1 MAIPRVCFA
10 LFTLIYSYHRI
21 REGESDGED
30 EDSPFSLYHENGERK
45 SKSELEEEAL
55 EEPFWPLIKRFV
67 MRLSFLNEIVV
78 LCTGTLVALKAMAR
92 LNVEIGV
99 WDDARPHHPIFWM
112 ALGLTALSGFLES
125 IYMDNMEK
133 LTRKLGRQRR
143 RQVGGTAN
151 RHWMERWSESLAQP
165 LLSRVQ
171 SSEDLQQQLLQ
182 QRRDSQIASTCLES
196 SAATVIEE
204 GTVVDE
210 NARGH
215 SGIGQDALYSAS
227 LKDLFRVC
235 EPDKYLILLAC
246 IFLIGGGI
254 AQVFVPRFTGM
265 ILDALVD
272 KDNQHNWSFLGHSLL
287 FSSRES
293 DGSITHIPGFIKN
306 IELLLLVSIVGGFC
320 AGIRGA
326 IFTMVGA
333 RVNTRLRIMLMDS
346 LLSQEIGFYDT
357 TRTGDITSRLSS
369 DTTIVGNSITTNVN
383 IFLRASVRAIG
394 VLIFMFTISW
404 QLSMLAFLTIPAVS
418 ILSKWYGRYVRRL
431 SKLQQKKLADGNAV
445 SESTIGSMAT
455 VRAFGSET
463 VELDE
468 FEACMQ
474 NYLRLNAK
482 AAIATMGY
490 STLVGALPQLVNALV
505 LFYGGLLVQ
514 TEQISGG
521 DLVSFILYL
530 SSLSESFNS
539 LGGIYASLVRLA
551 GAADKVLELLSRESQ
566 VAEPSHVDEVKVEQ
580 ALKKRKNHILSVK
593 SDRVVHQRAL
603 GLYPETCVGRITFRN
618 VEFRYPA
625 RPQRVVLRGFNL
637 DIPSGSVVA
646 LCGVSGGGKSS
657 VVKLIQHLYE
667 PHEGDVC
674 IDGVP
679 VKELSADWLC
689 RNVSVVSQ
697 EPALFARS
705 VKVSF
710 FLLFFVGRAVNSLSS
725 YANPLHI

>member
-182 QRRDSQIASTCLES
+182 QRRDSQIAPTCLES

-431 SKLQQKKLADGNAV
+431 SKLQQKKLAGGNAV

-710 FLLFFVGRAVNSLSS
+710 FFAFFRGESSKFFVF
-725 YANPLHI
+725 IC